1 MGNFKNIMK
10 KLITS
15 FCVFAASAVFAN
27 TSATAGSDADY
38 AKTVKA
44 DGGVLYSLAKS
55 SKSVMHIFDAMPKIR
70 IYKYTGTAAT
80 KYFGKGD
87 RGNDKSPHGR
97 VIYPQYVTNQDCYTL
112 AYTLLKIAT
121 RLHIRCPPLMRQACW
136 CR

>member
-15 FCVFAASAVFAN
+15 FCVFAASAVLVN

-70 IYKYTGTAAT
+70 IYKYTVRRRLNISA
-80 KYFGKGD
+80 K
-87 RGNDKSPHGR
+87 
-97 VIYPQYVTNQDCYTL
+97 VIEVTTNH
-112 AYTLLKIAT
+112 
-121 RLHIRCPPLMRQACW
+121 RMGG
-136 CR
+136 